1 MAETMESDVVYWNNQ
16 PIVIDIVDP
25 IRKQILSTDGE
36 IIQSSDIRSLQ
47 VEVADPEKRV
57 QRRKRKPVSQ
67 PSVAREDVRHSGF
80 LYDHMSARIRN
91 NLPLEAVISENGVVI
106 QCGKV
111 YSALGVRFLCESIIT
126 NGTDPICRGYII
138 YNSTVCKESTISIP
152 ASRVIIPDT
161 NVAVH
166 SLAAVAAE
174 VKRRAAILVMDA
186 LQKEDDNT
194 YSSYV
199 RRHHLAVQ
207 IRSEARAC
215 MKSKSMKKTVNLG
228 LCYPTTDLPALHLAA
243 PNYAN
248 VLDYVSNSIHRLDQ
262 LLCRGWDV
270 YPLEH
275 FFYYIIKLKIVK
287 TSANMIS
294 LQLRSA
300 ICRQPF
306 SDNYRNTVMC
316 DLSRELTT
324 QEAE

>member
-1 MAETMESDVVYWNNQ
+1 
-16 PIVIDIVDP
+16 
-25 IRKQILSTDGE
+25 
-36 IIQSSDIRSLQ
+36 
-47 VEVADPEKRV
+47 
-57 QRRKRKPVSQ
+57 
-67 PSVAREDVRHSGF
+67 
-80 LYDHMSARIRN
+80 MSARVRD

-111 YSALGVRFLCESIIT
+111 YSALEVTFLCESITT

-228 LCYPTTDLPALHLAA
+228 LCYPTTDLPALNLAA